1 MIKPIEDF
9 ARLLNSNISLDQNL
23 IVKSQDRYFLLN
35 KALKHLASK
44 DFFHAG
50 IYLGKQRDR
59 VFFPSFNLLAMI
71 AKKGANEVIVDGKT
85 EWLFI
90 CGRDIFKRG
99 ITRVAGS
106 AKKGSYTLVLNSHG
120 ECLGFGE
127 ILCNLSEARR
137 DVVVKNDLDIGDFLR
152 REKSSLRT
160 RS

>member
-1 MIKPIEDF
+1 MKPMEHF
-9 ARLLNSNISLDQNL
+9 ARLLNSNISLNENL

-35 KALKHLASK
+35 ETLKHLASK

-50 IYLGKQRDR
+50 IYLGKQRGA

-71 AKKGANEVIVDGKT
+71 AKAGANEVIVDEKT

-90 CGRDIFKRG
+90 CGRDVFKRG
-99 ITRVAGS
+99 IIRATGS
-106 AKKGSYTLVLNSHG
+106 VKKGSCTLVLNSRS

-127 ILCNLSEARR
+127 ILCNLPEARKG
-137 DVVVKNDLDIGDFLR
+137 VAVKNVLDIGDFLR
-152 REKSSLRT
+152 REKSNPRR